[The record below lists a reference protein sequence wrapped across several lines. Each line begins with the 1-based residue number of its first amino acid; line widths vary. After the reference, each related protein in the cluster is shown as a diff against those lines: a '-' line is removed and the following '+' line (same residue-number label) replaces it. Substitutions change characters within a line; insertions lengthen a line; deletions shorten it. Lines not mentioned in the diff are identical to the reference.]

1 MAPSGIAVL
10 PPPFLLRQPP
20 KKGHA
25 YSGISMGWLSVS
37 LQSGVRYSPREILH
51 LHFWPAAPS
60 NCGPIWA
67 GLEARSHS
75 SRLPVSLRHEHRAR
89 THTSRVLER
98 LKFVVFSSRLQCDA
112 RQGSASHVV
121 V

>member
-1 MAPSGIAVL
+1 
-10 PPPFLLRQPP
+10 
-20 KKGHA
+20 
-25 YSGISMGWLSVS
+25 MGWLSVS

-75 SRLPVSLRHEHRAR
+75 SRLPVSLRHEHRAHAYQQGVGEVEIR
-89 THTSRVLER
+89 CFFFQIAVRCEARECKSRRR
-98 LKFVVFSSRLQCDA
+98 LTAL
-112 RQGSASHVV
+112 
-121 V
+121 